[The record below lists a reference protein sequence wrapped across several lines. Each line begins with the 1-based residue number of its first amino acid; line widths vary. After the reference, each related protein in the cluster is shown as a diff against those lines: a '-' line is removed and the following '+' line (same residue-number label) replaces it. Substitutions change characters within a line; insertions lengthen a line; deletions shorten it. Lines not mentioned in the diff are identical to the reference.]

1 MIPPAGYAIAAI
13 TLMLWIVWSDTIR
26 SRRPSP
32 ILYAFRI
39 VIFLT
44 LSFILVFNMMRYP
57 GYFSTSARVLVF
69 VAAGIGLFGAGYFG
83 RKLVRRNV

>member
-32 ILYAFRI
+32 MLYAFR
-39 VIFLT
+39 VVLFLT
-44 LSFILVFNMMRYP
+44 MSFILVFNMMRFP
-57 GYFSTSARVLVF
+57 GYFSSSARVLV
-69 VAAGIGLFGAGYFG
+69 VLAAGIGLFGAGYFG

>member
-32 ILYAFRI
+32 VLYATRV
-39 VIFLT
+39 VIFLAM
-44 LSFILVFNMMRYP
+44 SFMLVFNMVRYP
-57 GYFSTSARVLVF
+57 SLFSSSARVLVI